1 MACSTSIRLLIPNC
15 IGSSLPLGCPLAVLT
30 SHLQSSFP
38 GVAAPARPSPL
49 LPQTSGNDV
58 FYRNPF
64 NVEENLFVNVSSP
77 SSSKFQSVS
86 DLGSPEEAARKTQE
100 QARG

>member
-1 MACSTSIRLLIPNC
+1 
-15 IGSSLPLGCPLAVLT
+15 
-30 SHLQSSFP
+30 
-38 GVAAPARPSPL
+38 
-49 LPQTSGNDV
+49 V

-77 SSSKFQSVS
+77 SSSKFQSVA

-100 QARG
+100 QARGLQGACALAAAVAGGAAAQGALGPRAARWAARRCLRGRTALG